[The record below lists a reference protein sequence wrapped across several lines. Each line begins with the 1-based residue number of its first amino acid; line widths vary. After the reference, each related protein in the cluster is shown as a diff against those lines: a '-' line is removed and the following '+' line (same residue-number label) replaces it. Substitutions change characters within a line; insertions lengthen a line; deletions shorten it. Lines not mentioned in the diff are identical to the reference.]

1 MDART
6 LTFTGV
12 ALLIVGLIWVGQ
24 GLGYIG
30 GGFMSDSLGWVAMG
44 VVLAIAGVLLILG
57 ARRR

>member
-12 ALLIVGLIWVGQ
+12 ALVIVGLIWVGQ

-30 GGFMSDSLGWVAMG
+30 GGFMSDSLVWVAMG
-44 VVLAIAGVLLILG
+44 VVLAIAGALLIVG